1 MQSVSMHETP
11 DRILD
16 KSAYRPQAPGAPW
29 LTNAVLLFFGLL
41 IIEFCRAGVFE
52 YQHYTFGF
60 SADIFGQIV
69 LYLGAIAIVERCATD
84 KWTLPII
91 FTIALLARLVCIFH
105 PAFLSTDV
113 YRYVWD
119 GKVQAAGINPFR
131 YIPADS
137 HLSFLRDTSIYPNI
151 NRRDYAHTIY
161 PPGAQAIFFAITR
174 LGASEPLMKLAM
186 TAFEAAT
193 CFVLMKIL
201 TLLQLP
207 RERVLLYA
215 WNPLCIWEIA
225 SSGHVDAAALTF
237 ISLAL
242 YAALREQPRRAGA
255 WLGAATL
262 VKLYPL
268 VLLPAML
275 TRSRH
280 SDPRRQFAMIAAT
293 ALAVIGIGYSC
304 YASVGAGVLGF
315 LPAYAHEE
323 GLASG
328 SRFFPL
334 TFVERLL
341 HREIP
346 TGAYLALCAL
356 GMVALWIWALRR
368 SQTRNASI
376 FSALV
381 IATVLNLCYAP
392 HYPWYFLW
400 LLPSLTIYPW
410 RPAFYLVTAATFLFA
425 TQLGAAGEPMYLLN
439 KLLYGGFFV
448 MLALDLLSHRLWVR
462 IRAVGQSFYQPRA
475 TVLAE
480 QLADAREL

>member
-1 MQSVSMHETP
+1 LSGRSDSEAQGTFW
-11 DRILD
+11 IAL
-16 KSAYRPQAPGAPW
+16 AGAPW
-29 LTNAVLLFFGLL
+29 LTNAALLLFGLL
-41 IIEFCRAGVFE
+41 IIQFCRTGVLE
-52 YQHYTFGF
+52 YQHYTYGF
-60 SADIFGQIV
+60 SADVFAQLA
-69 LYLGAIAIVERCATD
+69 LYLGALAMVERCPTD

-119 GKVQAAGINPFR
+119 GRVQGAGINPFR
-131 YIPADS
+131 YIPADR
-137 HLSFLRDTSIYPNI
+137 HLNFLRDTSIYPNI

-161 PPGAQAIFFAITR
+161 PPGAQAIFFAVTR

-186 TAFEAAT
+186 TGFEAVT
-193 CFVLMKIL
+193 CLVLMKIL
-201 TLLQLP
+201 TLVNLP

-215 WNPLCIWEIA
+215 WNPLCLWEIA

-242 YAALREQPRRAGA
+242 YASIRDHRTQASA
-255 WLGAATL
+255 WLGLATL
-262 VKLYPL
+262 VKMYPI

-275 TRSRH
+275 SLPLHKRSR
-280 SDPRRQFAMIAAT
+280 RRLAIAVAT
-293 ALAVIGIGYSC
+293 TLGVIGLGYSC
-304 YASVGAGVLGF
+304 YATVGAGVFGF
-315 LPAYAHEE
+315 LPAYAQEE

-328 SRFFPL
+328 SRYFPL
-334 TFVERLL
+334 TFMDRLL
-341 HREIP
+341 HRNIP
-346 TGAYLALCAL
+346 PAVYLAICAVGMLALCL
-356 GMVALWIWALRR
+356 WALRR
-368 SQTRNASI
+368 GATRNASI

-425 TQLGAAGEPMYLLN
+425 TQLGAPGEPMYLLN
-439 KLLYGGFFV
+439 KLLYGGFLFV
-448 MLALDLLSHRLWVR
+448 LAYDLLNSYLVPR
-462 IRAVGQSFYQPRA
+462 IRAFGQSIYQPRA
-475 TVLAE
+475 PVLAE